1 MMAHVE
7 NQQTP
12 QRRFI
17 SIKAKWAVGTG
28 LGVLVIFAVFAL
40 LLFQSFSS
48 LLLREQRQETQAV
61 MQTVTSRLDTTT
73 EMTPAAVRTAL
84 GRQHQTGNY
93 RHDVYSTLAQRN
105 LCATVYAPT
114 GRRLFTTHKP
124 AVSFYKQAPEER
136 VNMIRHHTVLTLK
149 RSIRGKD
156 GRLRGYVQVE
166 RQLQAYDQTR
176 IRLAITFLILG
187 VTAAFASAL
196 LAYGLAAWFIRPIDA
211 INTTIGKINADDEG
225 QALANVRVSVMP
237 ANDELTELA
246 VLFNDMLNRMNRYVE
261 QQQQFVED
269 VSHELRTPVAII
281 QGHLDMLN
289 RWGKDDP
296 EILTESIS
304 ASLQE
309 INRMKSLVQ
318 EMLDLT
324 RAEQIEVHFVDEL
337 TDVRE
342 VGIQTFNNIQMIHPD
357 FDFVL
362 DNELTGPTMVNI
374 YRNHFEQIL
383 IILLD
388 NAVKYSQKRKE
399 VHVSMDRDERSVQV
413 VVQDFG
419 EGIAPENIKKI
430 FNRFYRVDKARS
442 RDKGGNGL
450 GLAIAQRLVEGYHG
464 EITVESAPGHGSLFR
479 ITLPLAKPNNG

>member
-1 MMAHVE
+1 MMEHVE
-7 NQQTP
+7 EKQTR
-12 QRRFI
+12 QRRFM
-17 SIKAKWAVGTG
+17 SIKVKWAVGTG
-28 LGVLVIFAVFAL
+28 LGVLVIFAIFAL

-48 LLLREQRQETQAV
+48 LLLREQRQETQTVLQAV
-61 MQTVTSRLDTTT
+61 TNRLDTTT

-84 GRQHQTGNY
+84 GRQRQTGNY
-93 RHDVYSTLAQRN
+93 HHDVYSTLAQRN

-114 GRRLFTTHKP
+114 GRLLFTTHKP
-124 AVSFYKQAPEER
+124 AVSFYKRAPEER
-136 VNMIRHHTVLTLK
+136 INMIRHHTVLVLK
-149 RSIRGKD
+149 QPVREKN

-166 RQLQAYDQTR
+166 RRLQAYDQTR
-176 IRLAITFLILG
+176 IRLAVTFLILG

-225 QALANVRVSVMP
+225 QALANVRVPVTP

-246 VLFNDMLNRMNRYVE
+246 TLFNDMLDRMNRYVE

-324 RAEQIEVHFVDEL
+324 RAEQIEVHFGDEL

-362 DNELTGPTMVNI
+362 DNELSGPTMVNI

>member
-1 MMAHVE
+1 MEHVK
-7 NQQTP
+7 NQQVA
-12 QRRFI
+12 QRRFM
-17 SIKAKWAVGTG
+17 SIKVKWAVGTG
-28 LGVLVIFAVFAL
+28 LGVLVIFAIFAL

-48 LLLREQRQETQAV
+48 LLLREQRQETQTVVQA
-61 MQTVTSRLDTTT
+61 VTSRLNTTT

-93 RHDVYSTLAQRN
+93 QHDVYSTLAQRN
-105 LCATVYAPT
+105 LCATVYGPT
-114 GRRLFTTHKP
+114 GRLLFTTHKP
-124 AVSFYKQAPEER
+124 AVSFYKHAPEER
-136 VNMIRHHTVLTLK
+136 VTTVRHHTVLVLK
-149 RSIRGKD
+149 QPLRGKN
-156 GRLRGYVQVE
+156 RQLQGYIQVE
-166 RQLQAYDQTR
+166 RRLQAYDQTR

-187 VTAAFASAL
+187 ITAAFASAL

-225 QALANVRVSVMP
+225 QALANVRVPVMP
-237 ANDELTELA
+237 VNDELTELA

-324 RAEQIEVHFVDEL
+324 RAEQIEIHFGDEL

-388 NAVKYSQKRKE
+388 ITVKYSQKRKE

-464 EITVESAPGHGSLFR
+464 EITVESALGHGSLFR
-479 ITLPLAKPNNG
+479 ITLPLAKTNNG